1 MPDTRAHVNQGVAI
15 STGYGL
21 CNAQRDSSASSFRA
35 TPPRPSRPAICRAL
49 ALAGLALGHTP
60 HAQRRPSLDQMGVH
74 RLHLP
79 MAPGILSALVLAGLA
94 LGMYVHSNFRSRG
107 AITARQP
114 RVPASVILARPHPSQ
129 QSAYLP
135 CSRPPDCAFCA
146 RPRRPAHTSSFRH
159 HSRRY
164 RHHDLQLPGRP
175 GRNH

>member
-1 MPDTRAHVNQGVAI
+1 MPDARAHVNQGVAI

-21 CNAQRDSSASSFRA
+21 CNAQHDSSASSFRA
-35 TPPRPSRPAICRAL
+35 TQPRPSRPEICRAL

-114 RVPASVILARPHPSQ
+114 RVPASVILARLHPSQ
-129 QSAYLP
+129 QAASFLP
-135 CSRPPDCAFCA
+135 CTRPPDFVA
-146 RPRRPAHTSSFRH
+146 SS
-159 HSRRY
+159 
-164 RHHDLQLPGRP
+164 LLAALLWI
-175 GRNH
+175 